1 MVITLGGAHKF
12 RFNHPAEAAVLRE
25 RRRVHDPQLPFMLI
39 LDIGG
44 NNQYFSFVFQCF
56 LAFLRPVK
64 LA

>member
-12 RFNHPAEAAVLRE
+12 RFNHPAEAAILRE

-44 NNQYFSFVFQCF
+44 NNQYFFLSFNIFGLSLGQ
-56 LAFLRPVK
+56 
-64 LA
+64 